1 MGNDVFIG
9 MDEKDFHRKYTPQ
22 SAGLTIVIFR
32 EPFKQ
37 GQCLLELRSIQ
48 GLFKVYSRSIQGLFK
63 VYSRIAGVNAGI
75 VSNRSIAS
83 GCRLRS
89 PRRAR

>member
-48 GLFKVYSRSIQGLFK
+48 GLFKVYSR
-63 VYSRIAGVNAGI
+63 IAGVNAGI